1 MVTELNVD
9 SSIKSLDLTSYK
21 IVKELLKNANAKPSS
36 AMTQWFVVMAKS
48 TYNEERKPLVIHN
61 SWLALVFS
69 DKVVTGR
76 KRKDKYTL

>member
-1 MVTELNVD
+1 MVTELID
-9 SSIKSLDLTSYK
+9 ASIKTLDLTSYK

-48 TYNEERKPLVIHN
+48 TYDEEHKPLVIDN
-61 SWLALVFS
+61 SWLALVLS

-76 KRKDKYTL
+76 KRKDKSTL